1 MERRSRK
8 KSVTVT
14 NDKIKKN
21 ICFLAIP
28 VVVLVLILVIVAVD
42 KGKDDK
48 NNPAEPGMTAAGAE
62 STLDGAESTLDGAE
76 STLDGAESLS
86 DGAENP
92 AAGTDTLAEETL
104 TGETVASFDLSG
116 YQLKQD
122 EIPELTALVQEYCQ
136 AKMEGD
142 PARLL
147 AVFGRHDASEAEL
160 EEEKAKMDK
169 VLQLVDGYENITCYF
184 VEGPEPAA
192 YVIYPYF
199 EIQYK
204 DAAMLMPSLTWSY
217 AKRDGEGNFYMTQ
230 DVTDQE
236 AEFIAN
242 VSMLESVKNL
252 SAQVEEQT
260 KNALDMDAALR
271 EIYQVMENGKETR

>member
-62 STLDGAESTLDGAE
+62 STLDGAES
-76 STLDGAESLS
+76 LS

-92 AAGTDTLAEETL
+92 VAGTDTLAEETL